1 MLASSLILP
10 VAAFE
15 LLLVFLYISWNV
27 MAEMRVG
34 AFTEATLVWEK

>member
-15 LLLVFLYISWNV
+15 LLLVFLYIPWNV
-27 MAEMRVG
+27 MAEMS
-34 AFTEATLVWEK
+34 AFTEVTLVWEK